1 MWVKQTSVKIRIKQR
16 RVRKNH
22 IFCFSTIL
30 VWTAPL
36 PLLSLFLPPILSDL
50 SPALSP
56 QVLLHNLQMPRVNQP
71 LSKCIENLNLT
82 AKLETRYEY
91 IAQSTSFL
99 SASAK
104 QAIQWL
110 DSSCPK
116 RSGWILLV
124 FTSRHPDHSNTH
136 RWWPA
141 IADWCFL
148 QSIPNHIFAIHVVR
162 IFFSISSRANV
173 EAGDTICPSQC
184 QCLSTGSGTEP
195 MKWSQNEISHH
206 ANQANSTSTGN
217 SIKTLLKS

>member
-1 MWVKQTSVKIRIKQR
+1 MWVKQTCVKIRIKQR
-16 RVRKNH
+16 RVRKKH
-22 IFCFSTIL
+22 IL

-36 PLLSLFLPPILSDL
+36 PLLSPFLPPILSDL

-91 IAQSTSFL
+91 IAQSTCFL

-116 RSGWILLV
+116 KTGGSSWYSHCTTLIIQTPIDDGRPLM
-124 FTSRHPDHSNTH
+124 
-136 RWWPA
+136 
-141 IADWCFL
+141 FL
-148 QSIPNHIFAIHVVR
+148 AIHPQ
-162 IFFSISSRANV
+162 SP
-173 EAGDTICPSQC
+173 ICYSC
-184 QCLSTGSGTEP
+184 FKNFLDYKC
-195 MKWSQNEISHH
+195 KR
-206 ANQANSTSTGN
+206 
-217 SIKTLLKS
+217 

>member
-1 MWVKQTSVKIRIKQR
+1 MWVKQTSVKIGIKQR
-16 RVRKNH
+16 RVRKKH

-36 PLLSLFLPPILSDL
+36 PLLSPFLPPILSDL

-104 QAIQWL
+104 QAIQY
-110 DSSCPK
+110 
-116 RSGWILLV
+116 GWIPV
-124 FTSRHPDHSNTH
+124 VQKDRVGSSWYSH
-136 RWWPA
+136 RATLIIQTP
-141 IADWCFL
+141 IADGRPLPIDVSCNPSLITYICYSCFKNFL
-148 QSIPNHIFAIHVVR
+148 LNLDLKQGKCRSWWYNMSKSVPVSFYWQWNWAD
-162 IFFSISSRANV
+162 
-173 EAGDTICPSQC
+173 EM
-184 QCLSTGSGTEP
+184 EP
-195 MKWSQNEISHH
+195 K
-206 ANQANSTSTGN
+206 
-217 SIKTLLKS
+217 